1 MVEETVET
9 AASGQRLVFRTP
21 PNPAELLGSYPR
33 MKLLETIPDIPEVRI
48 DPKMLGRSNEK

>member
-1 MVEETVET
+1 
-9 AASGQRLVFRTP
+9 
-21 PNPAELLGSYPR
+21 